1 MTVQKGKIICKSV
14 DNHVFFSFLD
24 DHYILEV
31 TVVRRNFR
39 WNKTFGDLYRYH
51 WESLNFFDFL
61 AYYEMFKSMLDKAL
75 QRRLQISQQKQ
86 VCWFSLKVKK
96 SMADYFLSQIS
107 SNIKF
112 EEISRIGKPWAT
124 LAQVWFCLK
133 FCFQNR
139 FSCILCW
146 VVKSKLF
153 DYLCMATIS

>member
-39 WNKTFGDLYRYH
+39 WNKTFGDLYRHH

-75 QRRLQISQQKQ
+75 QKG
-86 VCWFSLKVKK
+86 CK
-96 SMADYFLSQIS
+96 FL
-107 SNIKF
+107 NK
-112 EEISRIGKPWAT
+112 
-124 LAQVWFCLK
+124 
-133 FCFQNR
+133 NR
-139 FSCILCW
+139 FVGFLWKWRNQWQITFCHRFLAILNL
-146 VVKSKLF
+146 KKFLE
-153 DYLCMATIS
+153 